1 MSVSVQ
7 LETVAILR
15 SPYKQKFAIP
25 RQPNLVR
32 EAVGELV
39 FTPAFADINALRG
52 LEGFSHLWLLFVF
65 HETAAQGWSPT
76 VTPPRLGGSERVGVF
91 ASRSTFRPN
100 ALGLSVVEFL
110 DYAQRGRELVL
121 RVRGIDLLD
130 GTPIVDIKPYLPYA
144 DAVPDATGGYAPDAP
159 AQPLAVEFSD
169 AAREQLAP
177 HLAQRPELE
186 RFIVAVLQQDPRPAV
201 HVRQAQDRSYAMFLY
216 ELNVRWR
223 TEGSRCIVT
232 AIETA

>member
-1 MSVSVQ
+1 MSVQ
-7 LETVAILR
+7 LEPVAILR

-32 EAVGELV
+32 EAIGEIV
-39 FTPAFADINALRG
+39 FAPAYADVNVLRG
-52 LEGFSHLWLLFVF
+52 IEGFSHLWLLFQF

-76 VTPPRLGGSERVGVF
+76 VTPPRLGGSEKVGVF

-110 DYAQRGRELVL
+110 DYAQRGRELIL

-130 GTPIVDIKPYLPYA
+130 GTPIIDIKPYLPYA
-144 DAVPDATGGYAPDAP
+144 DAVPNATGGYAADAP
-159 AQPLAVEFSD
+159 PQQLSVEFSME
-169 AAREQLAP
+169 AREQLAP
-177 HLAQRPELE
+177 HLAERPELE
-186 RFIVAVLQQDPRPAV
+186 GFIAAVLQQDPRPAV
-201 HVRQAQDRSYAMFLY
+201 HVRQAQERAYAMFLY

-223 TEGSRCIVT
+223 VEGTRCIVT
-232 AIETA
+232 AIESA

>member
-1 MSVSVQ
+1 MSVQ
-7 LETVAILR
+7 LEPVAILR

-32 EAVGELV
+32 EAIGEIV
-39 FTPAFADINALRG
+39 FAPAYADVNVLRG
-52 LEGFSHLWLLFVF
+52 IEGFSHLWLLFLF
-65 HETAAQGWSPT
+65 HETAAQGWNPT
-76 VTPPRLGGSERVGVF
+76 VTPPRLGGSEKVGVF

-100 ALGLSVVEFL
+100 ALGLSVVEFV
-110 DYAQRGRELVL
+110 DYEQRGRELVL

-159 AQPLAVEFSD
+159 VQQLSVEFSD
-169 AAREQLAP
+169 EAREQLTP
-177 HLAQRPELE
+177 HLAERPELE

-201 HVRQAQDRSYAMFLY
+201 HVRQAQERAYAMFLY

-223 TEGSRCIVT
+223 VDGMRCIVT
-232 AIETA
+232 AIEMV

>member
-1 MSVSVQ
+1 MQ
-7 LETVAILR
+7 LEPIAILR
-15 SPYKQKFAIP
+15 SPYRQKFAIP

-32 EAVGELV
+32 EAIGELV
-39 FTPAFADINALRG
+39 FLPSYADINALRG
-52 LEGFSHLWLLFVF
+52 IEGFSHLWLLFLF

-100 ALGLSVVEFL
+100 ALGLSAVEFL
-110 DYAQRGRELVL
+110 DYSQRGRELVL

-144 DAVPDATGGYAPDAP
+144 DSVPGATGGYAPDAP
-159 AQPLAVEFSD
+159 AQRLVVEFSD
-169 AAREQLAP
+169 AAREQLVP
-177 HLAQRPELE
+177 QLAKRPELE
-186 RFIVAVLQQDPRPAV
+186 RFITAVLQQDPRPAV
-201 HVRQAQDRSYAMFLY
+201 HVRQAQDRAYAMFLY

-223 TEGSRCIVT
+223 VEGERCIVT
-232 AIETA
+232 AVESP

>member
-1 MSVSVQ
+1 MQ
-7 LETVAILR
+7 LEPVAILR

-32 EAVGELV
+32 EAIGEIV
-39 FTPAFADINALRG
+39 FAPAYADVNVLRG
-52 LEGFSHLWLLFVF
+52 IDGFSHLWLLFRF

-76 VTPPRLGGSERVGVF
+76 VTPPRLGGSEKVGVF

-100 ALGLSVVEFL
+100 ALGMSVVEFL
-110 DYAQRGRELVL
+110 DYEQRGRELIL

-144 DAVPDATGGYAPDAP
+144 DAVPNATGGYAPDAP
-159 AQPLAVEFSD
+159 AQPLSVEFSD
-169 AAREQLAP
+169 AARAQLAP
-177 HLAQRPELE
+177 YLAERPGLE
-186 RFIVAVLQQDPRPAV
+186 GFIVAVLQQDPRPAV
-201 HVRQAQDRSYAMFLY
+201 HVRQAQDRAYAMFLY

-223 TEGSRCIVT
+223 VEGTRCIVT